1 MHVGY
6 GLNFD
11 LLSYPPIYIFLM
23 MSPYPFPICTTCYI
37 PSCCPDVDT
46 VMVVM
51 ACGVGVCITA
61 EIYQITLYLI
71 KPKYSLNS
79 LTFKITIYASAYRKW
94 YDYRKR
100 ASQQKHLH
108 KGSMVAI
115 PCLLLNCSRTGQGMT
130 LSKCES
136 WSLSS
141 GTWSCKLQLWSSIL
155 SPFTPHFAVSI
166 ILYIQNLYFSLL
178 FKIFLF

>member
-1 MHVGY
+1 
-6 GLNFD
+6 
-11 LLSYPPIYIFLM
+11 
-23 MSPYPFPICTTCYI
+23 
-37 PSCCPDVDT
+37 
-46 VMVVM
+46 
-51 ACGVGVCITA
+51 
-61 EIYQITLYLI
+61 LI

-100 ASQQKHLH
+100 GSQQKHLH

-115 PCLLLNCSRTGQGMT
+115 PCLLLNCSRTGQCMT

-141 GTWSCKLQLWSSIL
+141 GLVSYSCGLQYCHHSLHTSLW
-155 SPFTPHFAVSI
+155 A
-166 ILYIQNLYFSLL
+166 
-178 FKIFLF
+178 